1 MKSILLIVM
10 IGMGISLSAPAQ
22 TMEREYVNFLLDDY
36 AAKPKIQPFEW
47 RMFPKPESIEKKG
60 NKVIVIFD
68 RKEFE
73 RFQYMRRRSHMHR
86 VREFQS
92 KPLPPHRRF

>member
-10 IGMGISLSAPAQ
+10 MGIGISLSAQ
-22 TMEREYVNFLLDDY
+22 TMEKEYVNHLLD
-36 AAKPKIQPFEW
+36 AQKPKIQPHEW

-60 NKVIVIFD
+60 NKVIVVFD

-73 RFQYMRRRSHMHR
+73 RFQYIRRKSHLNR

-92 KPLPPHRRF
+92 KPLPPYRRF